1 MSDTCSHCQS
11 PFLEKNDGP
20 VECSECACKY
30 HFGKCAGVTKK
41 SFSGK
46 SEDSKATWRCPTCRA
61 TGSRASNS
69 GEEQSEIDVRA
80 LLAYINQRLASL
92 PELKEKVDSMERSVQ
107 FLSKQFDDF
116 ENTINVHDTEI
127 KELKKRVTDLEK
139 KDELSR
145 AANDQLQKEVN
156 DLEFRSRRLNLEV
169 HGIPEVQG
177 ENLIETLNNVA
188 EKLEVPQLPA
198 RQDHAPGIIVHFVR
212 QQIKDT
218 EFLRAAKDRAK
229 ERSYA
234 FAWYANGKVLVR
246 RTEGARAIQIQCLDD
261 LGKL

>member
-11 PFLEKNDGP
+11 LFLEKNDGP

-30 HFGKCAGVTKK
+30 HFGKCVGVTKK

-61 TGSRASNS
+61 TRSRASNS

-80 LLAYINQRLASL
+80 LLASINQRLA
-92 PELKEKVDSMERSVQ
+92 RSPRAKRESGQHGTVRPV
-107 FLSKQFDDF
+107 FVEIIDF
-116 ENTINVHDTEI
+116 EKTIKVHDTEI
-127 KELKKRVTDLEK
+127 KELKRRVTDLEK

-156 DLEFRSRRLNLEV
+156 ELEFRSRRLNLEV

-177 ENLIETLNNVA
+177 ENLIETLGSFSRSFPHERFA
-188 EKLEVPQLPA
+188 LQRIGDATAHA
-198 RQDHAPGIIVHFVR
+198 RASRSGRREALLVR
-212 QQIKDT
+212 
-218 EFLRAAKDRAK
+218 FSHSGRWSRHRNAASTVYDSGKKKMAVG
-229 ERSYA
+229 SATA
-234 FAWYANGKVLVR
+234 FADPA
-246 RTEGARAIQIQCLDD
+246 EH
-261 LGKL
+261 